1 MKITKIEPSK
11 KKGFKRIYID
21 GQFFMSVSDEI
32 IARRLLYENKE
43 IGEDEIPEISRN
55 VLVRKARERLLYALD
70 RRLHSEKELREK
82 LRRDYPPDIIDA
94 AINELDSLGL
104 IDDEAFAKAF
114 CEHRKEALKKG
125 PYAIRQELILKG
137 VSRDIIDIVLDEYF
151 CDEDDEFESAK
162 EVARKYQNDLDT
174 PKGRQRLFAA
184 LTRKGFSYGVIRRV
198 MRSLC
203 DENLEDLD

>member
-11 KKGFKRIYID
+11 KKGFSRIYLD
-21 GQFFMSVSDEI
+21 GQFFMSVADETV
-32 IARRLLYENKE
+32 ARRLLYEGKQ
-43 IGEDEIPEISRN
+43 IGEDEIPELSKS
-55 VLVRKARERLLYALD
+55 VLVRRARERLLYALD

-82 LRRDYPPDIIDA
+82 LKRDYPPDIIDS

-104 IDDEAFAKAF
+104 IDDEAFARAF
-114 CEHRKEALKKG
+114 CEHRKQSLKKG

-137 VSRDIIDIVLDEYF
+137 VSRDIIDPIIDEFF

-162 EVARKYQNDLDT
+162 EVSRKYQNDLDT

-184 LTRKGFSYGVIRRV
+184 LNRKGFSYGVIKRV
-198 MRSLC
+198 MHSVC

>member
-21 GQFFMSVSDEI
+21 GEFFLSVADETV
-32 IARRLLYENKE
+32 ARRLLYENKE
-43 IGEDEIPEISRN
+43 IGEDEIPELSKS
-55 VLVRKARERLLYALD
+55 VLVRRARERLLYALD

-82 LRRDYPPDIIDA
+82 LKRDYPPDIIDA

-104 IDDEAFAKAF
+104 IDDEAFARAF

-137 VSRDIIDIVLDEYF
+137 VSRDIIDAVLDECF
-151 CDEDDEFESAK
+151 CDEDEEYSSALS
-162 EVARKYQNDLDT
+162 VSRKYQKDLDT
-174 PKGRQRLFAA
+174 LNGRQRLFAA
-184 LTRKGFSYGVIRRV
+184 LTRKGFGYSVIKRV

-203 DENLEDLD
+203 DENLEDMD

>member
-21 GQFFMSVSDEI
+21 GQFFMSVADETV
-32 IARRLLYENKE
+32 ARRLLYENKE
-43 IGEDEIPEISRN
+43 IGEEEIPELSKS
-55 VLVRKARERLLYALD
+55 VLVRRARERLLYALD

-82 LRRDYPPDIIDA
+82 LKRDYPPDIIDA
-94 AINELDSLGL
+94 AIYELDSLGL
-104 IDDEAFAKAF
+104 INDEAFSRAF
-114 CEHRKEALKKG
+114 CEHRKESLKKG

-137 VSRDIIDIVLDEYF
+137 VSRDIIDIVLDDFF

-162 EVARKYQNDLDT
+162 QVAAKYQNDLDT

-184 LTRKGFSYGVIRRV
+184 LTRKGFSYSVIKRV
-198 MRSLC
+198 MRALC
-203 DENLEDLD
+203 DENLEDID

>member
-11 KKGFKRIYID
+11 KKGFSRIYLD

-32 IARRLLYENKE
+32 IARRLLYEEKQ

-82 LRRDYPPDIIDA
+82 LKRDYPPDIIDA
-94 AINELDSLGL
+94 AIAELDSLGL
-104 IDDEAFAKAF
+104 INDEAFARAF
-114 CEHRKEALKKG
+114 CEHRKESLKKG

-184 LTRKGFSYGVIRRV
+184 LNRKGFSYGVIKRV

>member
-21 GQFFMSVSDEI
+21 GEFFLSVADETV
-32 IARRLLYENKE
+32 ARRLLYENKE
-43 IGEDEIPEISRN
+43 IGEDEIPELSKS
-55 VLVRKARERLLYALD
+55 VLVRRARERLLYALD

-82 LRRDYPPDIIDA
+82 LKRDYPPDIIDA

-104 IDDEAFAKAF
+104 IDDEAFARAF

-137 VSRDIIDIVLDEYF
+137 VSRDIIDVVLDECF
-151 CDEDDEFESAK
+151 CDEDEEYSSALS
-162 EVARKYQNDLDT
+162 VARKYQKDLDT

-184 LTRKGFSYGVIRRV
+184 LTRKGFGYSVIKRV

-203 DENLEDLD
+203 EESLEDMD